1 MLAHFS
7 YLLHEVVIEPIKI
20 AEEIIYLNCSIN
32 AGASPRTPHS
42 TTPPIPW
49 AGTIHTLLYQ
59 CGGIPPHPP
68 FTNATHPPGTIHTA
82 WIKQYET
89 LLKTTYKQNI
99 IPQIN

>member
-20 AEEIIYLNCSIN
+20 AEEIIYLHCSIN
-32 AGASPRTPHS
+32 AG
-42 TTPPIPW
+42 
-49 AGTIHTLLYQ
+49 GY
-59 CGGIPPHPP
+59 PPHPP